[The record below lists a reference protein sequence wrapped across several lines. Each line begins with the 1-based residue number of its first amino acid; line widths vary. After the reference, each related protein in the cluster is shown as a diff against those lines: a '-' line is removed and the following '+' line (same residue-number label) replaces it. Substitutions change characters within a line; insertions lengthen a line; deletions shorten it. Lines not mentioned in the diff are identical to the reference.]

1 VTAIGLYQIASGQ
14 FQKINKPRNYIVC
27 GQAGPLGWE
36 ISACTGAKLA
46 NPDKEVVGVVGDYS
60 FQFLLEELAVAAQ
73 HQVPFVMVL
82 INNAYLG
89 LIRQAEVAYK
99 MDFEVQL
106 SFKNINCP
114 EIGDYGVDHV
124 KAVEALG
131 CLATRVFDPK
141 QMADA
146 FRAARRISA
155 ERRVPVV
162 VEVITERVTNI
173 SMGPEIDKI
182 TEFEEI
188 YDRKP
193 EKKTEAA

>member
-1 VTAIGLYQIASGQ
+1 
-14 FQKINKPRNYIVC
+14 
-27 GQAGPLGWE
+27 
-36 ISACTGAKLA
+36 
-46 NPDKEVVGVVGDYS
+46 
-60 FQFLLEELAVAAQ
+60 
-73 HQVPFVMVL
+73 MVL

-89 LIRQAEVAYK
+89 LIRQGEIAYK
-99 MDFEVQL
+99 MDYEVQL
-106 SFKNINCP
+106 SFNNINCP

-124 KAVEALG
+124 KAVEAMG
-131 CLATRVFDPK
+131 CLAVRVFDPK

-146 FRAARRISA
+146 FRASRRVSE

-173 SMGPEIDKI
+173 SMGPEIDNI

-188 YDRKP
+188 LDRKP